1 MWDYE
6 GCENSVSIDCLRC
19 WCVACHDDDALHSSN
34 TDWFKSCLKLERE

>member
-19 WCVACHDDDALHSSN
+19 WCVACHDNALYSSN
-34 TDWFKSCLKLERE
+34 TDWFKSCLKPEGE